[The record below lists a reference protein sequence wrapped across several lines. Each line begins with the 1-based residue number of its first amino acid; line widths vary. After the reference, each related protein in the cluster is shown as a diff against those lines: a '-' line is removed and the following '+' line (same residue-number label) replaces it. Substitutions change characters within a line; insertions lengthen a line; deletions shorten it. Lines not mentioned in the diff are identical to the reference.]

1 MNKIKSGKHNNKRLM
16 LLFYIGNKR
25 YALDA
30 ANVEEIIP
38 LVKIE
43 EITEDNEKLA
53 GHINYRGRMIPV
65 IDMARHLHGR
75 PSRKMLSTRIMIM
88 NPGDKSEI
96 FGIIAEKVTETQYVE
111 DSSIEH
117 PLLEDPQQKL
127 NGILLE
133 KEGIVRNMKLEYLLK
148 SVNKALPER
157 SENKD
162 DDK

>member
-1 MNKIKSGKHNNKRLM
+1 MNKLKNRNENNKKLM

-25 YALDA
+25 YAIDA
-30 ANVEEIIP
+30 DKIEEIIP

-65 IDMARHLHGR
+65 IDIAKHLHGKN
-75 PSRKMLSTRIMIM
+75 SRKMLSTRIMIM
-88 NPGDKSEI
+88 DPGNKSEI
-96 FGIIAEKVTETQYVE
+96 FGIIAEKVTETQYVD
-111 DSSIEH
+111 DSSIDH
-117 PLLEDPQQKL
+117 PLMEDPQQKL

-148 SVNKALPER
+148 SVNKALPEK
-157 SENKD
+157 SESNND
-162 DDK
+162 N